1 VKIGIIG
8 NPQVGKTT
16 LFKLLTKIDGSGN
29 MNQKANIGIA
39 KVPDSRID
47 FLSGIFQPKKTTYA
61 TIELVDM
68 AGTAQRPDGKKTN
81 C

>member
-1 VKIGIIG
+1 MKIGIIG

-47 FLSGIFQPKKTTYA
+47 F
-61 TIELVDM
+61 
-68 AGTAQRPDGKKTN
+68 
-81 C
+81 